1 VTIYDNLLRQLDKRA
16 CLGFRIWDFSF
27 RSLARRYGN
36 TFLKEVA
43 FRHPL
48 RTLAGL
54 LAYRRLVNSDPRR
67 GDITYLFPGTEEE
80 FQNSVVRGERGFLV
94 AVGFCQKPMRETG
107 HRHECPEGRFNH
119 RCFYLAQMDLSGPQE
134 ESLPPACRDCEIK
147 VIGRKALRAGANVHI
162 MTSALDIAYDI
173 FVPTLKQGRFK
184 TAIFCVCPYSV
195 HPMVLPLLICGIE
208 GFVVQ
213 FNSGY
218 CVDYSQWSLADTGTK
233 NERTLLS
240 QPAYN
245 KILAFL
251 DDVAALR
258 AELKKPCYHCFRQE
272 GNIYAPM
279 A

>member
-1 VTIYDNLLRQLDKRA
+1 VSLYDNLLRQLDERA
-16 CLGFRIWDFSF
+16 WLSFRIWDFSF

-36 TFLKEVA
+36 TFLKEVV

-54 LAYRRLVNSDPRR
+54 LAYRRLVSSSDSTR
-67 GDITYLFPGTEEE
+67 GDITYLFSETEEE
-80 FQNSVVRGERGFLV
+80 FQSRVARGERDFLV
-94 AVGFCQKPMRETG
+94 AVGFCQKPMKETG
-107 HRHECPEGRFNH
+107 HRYECPEGRFNH
-119 RCFYLAQMDLSGPQE
+119 RCFYLAQLDLSQTQE
-134 ESLPPACRDCEIK
+134 GLPPACRECEIRE
-147 VIGRKALRAGANVHI
+147 IGRKALRAGANVHI

-173 FVPTLKQGRFK
+173 FVPTLKHRRFK

-195 HPMVLPLLICGIE
+195 HPMALPLLICGIK

-218 CVDYSQWSLADTGTK
+218 CVDYSQWSLADEGTK
-233 NERTLLS
+233 AERTFLS
-240 QPAYN
+240 QPAYD

-258 AELKKPCYHCFRQE
+258 AELKKPSYHCFQQE
-272 GNIYAPM
+272 GNIYVPG
-279 A
+279 

>member
-1 VTIYDNLLRQLDKRA
+1 VTIYDNLLRQLDKKA

-48 RTLAGL
+48 RTLSGL
-54 LAYRRLVNSDPRR
+54 LAYRRLVSSDPTK
-67 GDITYLFPGTEEE
+67 GDVTYLFSGTGEE
-80 FQNSVVRGERGFLV
+80 FQSRVARGEKDFLV

-107 HRHECPEGRFNH
+107 HRYECPEGRFNH
-119 RCFYLAQMDLSGPQE
+119 RCFYLAQVDLSHTQE
-134 ESLPPACRDCEIK
+134 ESLPPACRDCEIR

-173 FVPTLKQGRFK
+173 FAPTLKHRRFK

-208 GFVVQ
+208 GLVVQ

-218 CVDYSQWSLADTGTK
+218 CVDYSQWSLADEGTK
-233 NERTLLS
+233 NERTFLS

-245 KILAFL
+245 KTLAFL
-251 DDVAALR
+251 DDVAVLR

-272 GNIYAPM
+272 GNIYVPM
-279 A
+279 E